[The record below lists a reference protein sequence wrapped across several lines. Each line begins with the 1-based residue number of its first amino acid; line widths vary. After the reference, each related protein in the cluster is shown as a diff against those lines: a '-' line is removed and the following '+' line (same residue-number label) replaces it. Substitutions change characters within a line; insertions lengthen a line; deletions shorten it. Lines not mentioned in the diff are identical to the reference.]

1 MVEFGSVKYF
11 ALIFACLAGAAI
23 AVDLKVGIYNSIPD
37 IGDDDLASY
46 ENLIQDGYTAAYPSN
61 TVDAVVNS
69 SLYDP
74 YGNLEEYLHYDGF
87 DMLEI
92 DTISL
97 PGLVEK
103 GLIVPVDD
111 LVYVPTWNDIFPE
124 ALDAVQYED
133 TYYAYPTL
141 LCGNFLIGLSPAT
154 SGNCDLESGRYNYD
168 NFSSILTQCEGLL
181 SSYPTYERLLGG
193 KMNDIYGYYL
203 PDMYVDGYIDMYGSQ
218 KAQEAVDNVLAGDID
233 MSLCSRMTNY
243 VGGCSD
249 ETGSPPNNKC
259 FYKYAD
265 SYVEE
270 SDNIYTDITNKKTML
285 YFGFSEKLAQIK
297 KDNPGIVAYAAISA
311 PLGDS
316 GYLLQYT
323 DALVVSASSWNSAD
337 NEKKAA
343 MIDFITFFTS
353 QSLRES
359 ILFGEDLS
367 PQATRYL
374 LQANKQVYSIKE
386 ATSDPII
393 VDLYWALQRGVH
405 TPINDDTVR
414 AEMQQKLMY
423 SGCVC
428 GCDDDDDDD
437 DEQLIFNK
445 EKKAPVD
452 SCLAGEDDCDK
463 AK

>member
-37 IGDDDLASY
+37 VGDDDLASY
-46 ENLIQDGYTAAYPSN
+46 ENLIQNGYTAASPSN
-61 TVDAVVNS
+61 TVDAVVNGS
-69 SLYDP
+69 YDP
-74 YGNLEEYLHYDGF
+74 YGDLEEYLRVDDF

-97 PGLVEK
+97 PSLVEK

-111 LVYVPTWNDIFPE
+111 VGYVPSWDDLFPE
-124 ALDAVQYED
+124 ALDAVEYD
-133 TYYAYPTL
+133 NKYYAYPTL

-154 SGNCDLESGRYNYD
+154 SDSCDLESGRYTYD
-168 NFSSILTQCEGLL
+168 NFSNILTQCDGVL

-193 KMNDIYGYYL
+193 KMNDVYGYYL
-203 PDMYVDGYIDMYGSQ
+203 PEMYVDGYIDMYGSD
-218 KAQEAVDNVLAGDID
+218 KAQEAVDNVLAGNID
-233 MSLCSRMTNY
+233 MTLCSRMTNY
-243 VGGCSD
+243 VGACSD
-249 ETGSPPNNKC
+249 GAGSPPNNKC
-259 FYKYAD
+259 FYKYTD

-270 SDNIYTDITNKKTML
+270 SDNIYTDIKNKKTML
-285 YFGFSEKLAQIK
+285 YFGFSEKLAEIK
-297 KDNPGIVAYAAISA
+297 KDNPGMTAYAAISA

-337 NEKKAA
+337 NAKKDA
-343 MIDFITFFTS
+343 MIDFINFFTS
-353 QSLRES
+353 QNLRES
-359 ILFGEDLS
+359 IIFGKDLS

-374 LQANKQVYSIKE
+374 LQANKQVYSSIE
-386 ATSDPII
+386 ATSDPVI

-414 AEMQQKLMY
+414 AKMQQMLMY

-437 DEQLIFNK
+437 EQLIFNK
-445 EKKAPVD
+445 EKKGPVD
-452 SCLAGEDDCDK
+452 SCLAGEDDCDN